1 MELIARDFNEY
12 IVNEPKVSFR
22 NGRYYVMDGQHTI
35 EGCILLNGG
44 ADRPILCKVY
54 TGLTKEQEALLF
66 AEQNGHAAPLSAGI
80 RLRAKVV
87 GGDAPSKA
95 FVAAT
100 NRVGLS
106 LNYNSMQLSDYR
118 ISCVGTALKLYDQL
132 GEEIYCEALRH
143 IVEAWE
149 GRPDSFRAA
158 VLRGVMY
165 FVQLYAYD
173 MGRVIIPYFERKRL
187 SLKALTPHD
196 LETFFRYERQ
206 QEEATVQQLLDWHKE
221 LTDALQYAVD
231 NNWLKVS
238 PIKEVDPCL
247 DNSPVLFT
255 DFITDWLKMMKSR
268 VEITTYTSYERAIV
282 HKIVPY
288 FEPLHY
294 TLQDMEQ
301 HPKYIQDFYQHEL
314 DRGLTANT
322 VTHYH
327 ANIRKCLQYAFQIGM
342 IRSNPADRVERPR
355 KEKFKSEIYSGEE
368 LEQLFTAIQ
377 GDPAEFGVIMAAFYG
392 LRRSEIVGLKWD
404 AIDFENKTISIQ
416 HTVVSAKVNG
426 TVTEIARYKTK
437 TKSSCRTLPL
447 IPACEQMLNKMK
459 KEQEQ
464 NRKVCG
470 KSYCTDYLDYIYV
483 DPMGKRIRPDFLS
496 QHFPDFL
503 VAHQMKR
510 IRFHD
515 LRHSC
520 ASLLYANGVSL
531 KEIQEWLGHSDISTT
546 SNIYTHLDFS
556 SKVSSANAIVNIF
569 PENAK
574 V

>member
-187 SLKALTPHD
+187 SLKALSPRD

-206 QEEATVQQLLDWHKE
+206 QEEASVQQLLDWHKE

-322 VTHYH
+322 VIHYH

-368 LEQLFTAIQ
+368 LEQLFKAIQ
-377 GDPAEFGVIMAAFYG
+377 GDPSEFGVIMAAFYG

-404 AIDFENKTISIQ
+404 AVDLKTRKSAFSI
-416 HTVVSAKVNG
+416 
-426 TVTEIARYKTK
+426 R
-437 TKSSCRTLPL
+437 L
-447 IPACEQMLNKMK
+447 
-459 KEQEQ
+459 
-464 NRKVCG
+464 
-470 KSYCTDYLDYIYV
+470 
-483 DPMGKRIRPDFLS
+483 
-496 QHFPDFL
+496 
-503 VAHQMKR
+503 
-510 IRFHD
+510 
-515 LRHSC
+515 
-520 ASLLYANGVSL
+520 
-531 KEIQEWLGHSDISTT
+531 
-546 SNIYTHLDFS
+546 
-556 SKVSSANAIVNIF
+556 
-569 PENAK
+569 
-574 V
+574 

>member
-1 MELIARDFNEY
+1 MRLNDNTTFIGINPPYQLMVIHSSKLIYPREIYQRGVERKRVELIARDFNEY

-44 ADRPILCKVY
+44 EDRPILCKVY
-54 TGLTKEQEALLF
+54 TGLTMEQEALLF

-80 RLRAKVV
+80 KLRAKVV

-100 NRVGLS
+100 NRAGLS
-106 LNYNSMQLSDYR
+106 LNYDSMQLSDYR
-118 ISCVGTALKLYDQL
+118 IGCVGTALKLYDQL

-165 FVQLYAYD
+165 FVQVY
-173 MGRVIIPYFERKRL
+173 
-187 SLKALTPHD
+187 KA
-196 LETFFRYERQ
+196 
-206 QEEATVQQLLDWHKE
+206 
-221 LTDALQYAVD
+221 
-231 NNWLKVS
+231 
-238 PIKEVDPCL
+238 
-247 DNSPVLFT
+247 
-255 DFITDWLKMMKSR
+255 
-268 VEITTYTSYERAIV
+268 
-282 HKIVPY
+282 
-288 FEPLHY
+288 
-294 TLQDMEQ
+294 
-301 HPKYIQDFYQHEL
+301 
-314 DRGLTANT
+314 
-322 VTHYH
+322 
-327 ANIRKCLQYAFQIGM
+327 
-342 IRSNPADRVERPR
+342 
-355 KEKFKSEIYSGEE
+355 EE

-447 IPACEQMLNKMK
+447 IPACEQMLKKMQ
-459 KEQEQ
+459 KEQAL

-470 KSYCTDYLDYIYV
+470 KDYCTDYLDYIYV

-569 PENAK
+569 PENTK